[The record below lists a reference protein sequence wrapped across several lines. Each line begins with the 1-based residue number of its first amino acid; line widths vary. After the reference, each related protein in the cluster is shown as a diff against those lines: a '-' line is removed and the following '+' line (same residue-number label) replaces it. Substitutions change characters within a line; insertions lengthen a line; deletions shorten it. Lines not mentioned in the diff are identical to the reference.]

1 MPGPYHAD
9 VLDVAH
15 WPELREPMMIVALSG
30 WVDAGLA
37 GAGTISALREQL
49 ADADEFA
56 SIDLTDH
63 MDLQQTRP
71 NAHWADDGNRVID
84 WPVITFVSG
93 RLGRDVILVSGPE
106 PSLRWPT
113 VAAAIV
119 EVATTL
125 RVRDACTVAG
135 MPSLV
140 SHRRAVPV
148 LATAT
153 HHSLAQE
160 LAPLRYAY
168 GGPTGLQTI
177 VQRALGDAG
186 VRSAGLW
193 AQVPQY
199 VSGSP
204 SPPAVRALLR
214 RLAEIGRVELDLR
227 PLDARCDAYAARVD
241 AGLATRPEVQEVVD
255 RIDREQGATADDLV
269 SEIEIFLRE
278 QPDA

>member
-1 MPGPYHAD
+1 VEGL
-9 VLDVAH
+9 LDVEH
-15 WPELREPMMIVALSG
+15 WPELREPMMVVALSG
-30 WVDAGLA
+30 WVDAGVG
-37 GAGTISALREQL
+37 GAGTINALREQL
-49 ADADEFA
+49 DRVDEFA
-56 SIDLTDH
+56 SIDLTNH

-84 WPVITFVSG
+84 WPVISFVSG
-93 RLGRDVILVSGPE
+93 RLGRDVVLVSGPE
-106 PSLRWPT
+106 PSLRWPSVST
-113 VAAAIV
+113 AIV
-119 EVATTL
+119 EVARTL
-125 RVRDACTVAG
+125 QVRDAFTVAG

-140 SHRRAVPV
+140 SHRRPVPV

-160 LAPLRYAY
+160 LAPLRFAY

-214 RLAEIGRVELDLR
+214 RLAEIGRLEIDLR
-227 PLDARCDAYAARVD
+227 PLDARCEAYSARVD
-241 AGLATRPEVQEVVD
+241 AGLATRPEVEEIVD
-255 RIDREQGATADDLV
+255 RIDREQAATADDLV
-269 SEIEIFLRE
+269 SEIELFLRE
-278 QPDA
+278 HPGS

>member
-1 MPGPYHAD
+1 MLSVD
-9 VLDVAH
+9 R
-15 WPELREPMMIVALSG
+15 WPELREPIMILSLSG

-37 GAGTISALREQL
+37 GSGTLTALREQL
-49 ADADEFA
+49 EDADEFG

-71 NAHWADDGNRVID
+71 NAHWSDEGVRIID
-84 WPVITFVSG
+84 WPEITFVSG

-113 VAAAIV
+113 VSAAIV
-119 EVATTL
+119 DVARTL
-125 RVRDACTVAG
+125 RVNDACTVAG

-140 SHRRAVPV
+140 SHRRPVPV

-160 LAPLRYAY
+160 IAPLRYAY

-204 SPPAVRALLR
+204 SPPAVRAILR
-214 RLAEIGRVELDLR
+214 RLSEIGRLELDLR
-227 PLDARCDAYAARVD
+227 PLDARCDAYATRVD

-255 RIDREQGATADDLV
+255 RIDREQGASADDLV
-269 SEIEIFLRE
+269 SEIELFLRQ
-278 QPDA
+278 QPDE

>member
-1 MPGPYHAD
+1 
-9 VLDVAH
+9 VLNVER
-15 WPELREPMMIVALSG
+15 WPELRDPMMIVALSG
-30 WVDAGLA
+30 WVDAGMA
-37 GAGTISALREQL
+37 GAGTVSALREQL
-49 ADADEFA
+49 VGPDEFT

-71 NAHWADDGNRVID
+71 NAHWSEEGDRIIE
-84 WPVITFVSG
+84 WPSISFVSG
-93 RLGRDVILVSGPE
+93 RLGRDVVIVSGPE
-106 PSLRWPT
+106 PSLRWLT
-113 VAAAIV
+113 LSAAIV
-119 EVATTL
+119 EVARTL

-140 SHRRAVPV
+140 SHRKPVPV

-160 LAPLRYAY
+160 IAPLRLAY

-177 VQRALGDAG
+177 VQRALGDADI
-186 VRSAGLW
+186 RSAGLW

-214 RLAEIGRVELDLR
+214 RLTEIGRLQLDLR
-227 PLDARCDAYAARVD
+227 PLDTRCDAYAARVD

-255 RIDREQGATADDLV
+255 RIDREQGASADDLV
-269 SEIEIFLRE
+269 SEIELFLRQ
-278 QPDA
+278 QPGD